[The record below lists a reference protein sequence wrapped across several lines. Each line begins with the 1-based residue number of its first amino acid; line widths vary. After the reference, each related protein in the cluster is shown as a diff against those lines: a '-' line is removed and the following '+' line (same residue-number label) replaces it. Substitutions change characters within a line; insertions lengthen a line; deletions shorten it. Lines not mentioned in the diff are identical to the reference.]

1 MEADSRVGVA
11 RAGRQLPA
19 PPAAEV
25 ERGAEHEVGV
35 EAGQDNAAS
44 REQREAEAMAQ
55 AWNNTLDLCACASCR
70 KHDVLLETYIVCD
83 GCADADPAM
92 VRVPAPSHAH
102 AFVTHMVCAVTRTR
116 LRHTHTPSRTHV
128 VCTHVVCA
136 VTRTRPQI
144 HVCDE

>member
-44 REQREAEAMAQ
+44 REQREA
-55 AWNNTLDLCACASCR
+55 
-70 KHDVLLETYIVCD
+70 
-83 GCADADPAM
+83 
-92 VRVPAPSHAH
+92 APMEQPDH
-102 AFVTHMVCAVTRTR
+102 R
-116 LRHTHTPSRTHV
+116 SRTTLRGLRDQV
-128 VCTHVVCA
+128 ASKVA
-136 VTRTRPQI
+136 AM
-144 HVCDE
+144 